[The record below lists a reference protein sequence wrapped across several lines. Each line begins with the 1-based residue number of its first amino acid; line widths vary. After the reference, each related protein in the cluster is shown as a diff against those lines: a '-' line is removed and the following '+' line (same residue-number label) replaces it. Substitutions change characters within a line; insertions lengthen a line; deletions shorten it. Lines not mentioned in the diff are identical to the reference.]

1 MPIWSEI
8 LAELSKPR
16 DEGPD
21 PDFDRVRRKYLA
33 ELYRY
38 TGTAVIIQTSVSLF
52 KNSEWKA
59 LSSKLRTK
67 PSLGTGLG
75 LAP

>member
-8 LAELSKPR
+8 LAELSKTR
-16 DEGPD
+16 DDGPD
-21 PDFDRVRRKYLA
+21 PDFDRVQRKYLA
-33 ELYRY
+33 ELYWY
-38 TGTAVIIQTSVSLF
+38 TGTAVIIQASISLF

-59 LSSKLRTK
+59 LSFKLCTM
-67 PSLGTGLG
+67 PSLGTGRG